1 MPQGLCCNANLFADN
16 TSLFSIITSPAIS
29 SPNLNKD
36 LHKITQWAYQ
46 WKMSVN
52 PDITKQ
58 AKEII
63 FSQKKNHISHP
74 SLYFNIGQMQQKSV
88 QKNLGLFI
96 DEKLSLLEHRCKNK
110 ESSSWG

>member
-1 MPQGLCCNANLFADN
+1 
-16 TSLFSIITSPAIS
+16 
-29 SPNLNKD
+29 
-36 LHKITQWAYQ
+36 
-46 WKMSVN
+46 MSVN

-74 SLYFNIGQMQQKSV
+74 SLYFNIGQIQQKSV

-96 DEKLSLLEHRCKNK
+96 DEKLLLLEHIDVKIKKATVGVDLICKLNL
-110 ESSSWG
+110 